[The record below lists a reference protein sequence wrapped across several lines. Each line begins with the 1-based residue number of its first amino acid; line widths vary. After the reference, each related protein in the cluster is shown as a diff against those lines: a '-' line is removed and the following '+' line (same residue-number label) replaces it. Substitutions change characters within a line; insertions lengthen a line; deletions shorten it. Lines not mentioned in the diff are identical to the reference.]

1 MHAVALTRAAIIAPI
16 VSVLERVG
24 APVDRLLA
32 KAGVPAWARTDPE
45 MLIPTWSI
53 ARLLAEGARSQA
65 IENLGFFAGWE
76 ARIESLGIFGR
87 LIRSSRTLG
96 EALQR
101 LVVDHRMF
109 SSDGR
114 VWLRACGE
122 YVELCQAFMNM
133 FDKSDTG
140 WQQASHYVLMLM
152 LDIVRLGGRPTWR
165 PAEVHLQTGES
176 AVLRDAEPLA
186 AARLTF
192 GQRATSIAI
201 PRTLLDEPLSQPD
214 PDVQV
219 PRESIEAWRESAPA
233 RDFVAS
239 IVQAVEMLSWE
250 GYPDI
255 HQTAEFLGVSVR
267 TLQRH
272 LAEARITHESL
283 IGRARFA
290 TAAAVLEETNTKILD
305 IALDLGYSD
314 HAHFTRAFGRWA
326 GCSPQEYRRKRRQMA
341 SGSKVAS
348 SALAR
353 LTKPSRKQPRKQNR
367 SHGGGCHGEGTVA

>member
-1 MHAVALTRAAIIAPI
+1 
-16 VSVLERVG
+16 
-24 APVDRLLA
+24 
-32 KAGVPAWARTDPE
+32 
-45 MLIPTWSI
+45 
-53 ARLLAEGARSQA
+53 
-65 IENLGFFAGWE
+65 
-76 ARIESLGIFGR
+76 
-87 LIRSSRTLG
+87 
-96 EALQR
+96 
-101 LVVDHRMF
+101 MF

-272 LAEARITHESL
+272 LAEAGITHESL

-348 SALAR
+348 SALVR

-367 SHGGGCHGEGTVA
+367 SHGGGCHGEGPVA